1 MANTYINIYL
11 HIVFAVKYR
20 DACIDGSWRERLYA
34 YISSIFKA
42 KEQFVVKI
50 GGVSDHIHML
60 ISYNAKVPLPDLIRD
75 VKFVHRLR
83 VRSAPCSPV
92 ANDWYGRHA
101 AAPHP
106 PSPPPSSDTIIR
118 RHHPTPC
125 TAHENP
131 GTRVRGSA
139 SRGQD
144 GHGRTK
150 LHPPTPKEQRP
161 QSGHTNR

>member
-75 VKFVHRLR
+75 VKSLTTNFINKERL
-83 VRSAPCSPV
+83 
-92 ANDWYGRHA
+92 
-101 AAPHP
+101 
-106 PSPPPSSDTIIR
+106 
-118 RHHPTPC
+118 
-125 TAHENP
+125 
-131 GTRVRGSA
+131 VRGHFSWQKGYA
-139 SRGQD
+139 CLSYSQSQIGDVVRYIDNQAQH
-144 GHGRTK
+144 HGKFGMQEELRHM
-150 LHPPTPKEQRP
+150 LDRYNISYDDDYLFAEPE
-161 QSGHTNR
+161 